1 MQEIVFEVLSDEPG
15 QLVASADQQHL
26 RISASNL
33 EELQHEA
40 REALMA
46 HFGPSHVAYRIRL
59 RRPVRNQAGGSFA
72 RGCVPA
78 ASSVQRC

>member
-1 MQEIVFEVLSDEPG
+1 MREIVFEVLSDEPG
-15 QLVASADQQHL
+15 RLVAVAHSQHL
-26 RISASNL
+26 RIDASSL

-59 RRPVRNQAGGSFA
+59 RRPVRHQSGGSFA
-72 RGCVPA
+72 RVCAPA
-78 ASSVQRC
+78 AASVQRC